1 MKYAQYISETTINTT
16 LPKKGY
22 DAQGHI
28 VIGNLENR
36 PDVLEL
42 LKFYP
47 LVEEPMPS
55 EAIDGYHYE
64 KRYRLDSEVVEPEV
78 NEEETAAPTP
88 KDDDEPMIDPEEPTS
103 EVDPEPEP
111 EPEPPQPTVKYTVVQ
126 YWVSVENPPAPP
138 EPIKVYSKLKILM
151 AADEAG
157 FADALMDMIE
167 ADRKTKYIWDASNTI
182 EDNALLQAYLPGIA
196 QALGKTEREL
206 KAFLDQYCV
215 AE

>member
-1 MKYAQYISETTINTT
+1 MKYAQYISETQINTI

-22 DAQGHI
+22 DAQGRL
-28 VIGNLENR
+28 VIGNLINR

-47 LVEEPMPS
+47 LVEEPIPS
-55 EAIDGYHYE
+55 EAIDGHHYE
-64 KRYRLDSEVVEPEV
+64 KRYRLDSEIVEPE
-78 NEEETAAPTP
+78 
-88 KDDDEPMIDPEEPTS
+88 DDTSTEEPTGEEDQAS
-103 EVDPEPEP
+103 PAPRDDDQPVDPEPEP
-111 EPEPPQPTVKYTVVQ
+111 EPEPEPQPTVKYTVVQ
-126 YWVSVENPPAPP
+126 YWVSVEDPPAPP
-138 EPIKVYSKLKILM
+138 EPIKVYSKLKILI

-196 QALGKTEREL
+196 DALGKTEIEV